1 MLWFIWCVITSG
13 LIDKGNIFTGTLS
26 TMSIALSVDCMKNN
40 TMSKDP
46 YKRTAGL
53 YDRMFESMNKGLRVL
68 GIRMFIPPRG
78 GSILDV
84 GCGTGAHLEMYQRY
98 GGSLYGMDT
107 SPTMLKVARERLGE
121 KAELILAD
129 AESMPFETASFDLIL
144 CMLTLHEMDD
154 EVRSGVMNEMKRV
167 VKADGRVLLID
178 YLKGRPRSIKGWY
191 YKMVIL
197 FAEIAAG
204 RRHFRNYRHF
214 MSVGGLPTLI
224 ERSQFEIEKSK
235 ITGEDLLGLYLIR
248 GS

>member
-1 MLWFIWCVITSG
+1 
-13 LIDKGNIFTGTLS
+13 
-26 TMSIALSVDCMKNN
+26 MKDN
-40 TMSKDP
+40 TINKDP

-98 GGSLYGMDT
+98 GGNLYGMDT

-121 KAELILAD
+121 KADLILAD
-129 AESMPFETASFDLIL
+129 AENMPYETASFDLIL
-144 CMLTLHEMDD
+144 CMLVLHEMDD
-154 EVRSGVMNEMKRV
+154 EVRTGVLNEMKRV
-167 VKADGRVLLID
+167 LKEDGRVLLID
-178 YLKGRPRSIKGWY
+178 YHRGKPRTFKGWY

-204 RRHFRNYRHF
+204 RRHFRNYRHYL
-214 MSVGGLPTLI
+214 SIGGLPALI
-224 ERSQFEIEKSK
+224 DRGQFETEKSK
-235 ITGEDLLGLYLIR
+235 ITGEDLLSLYLIK
-248 GS
+248 GK

>member
-1 MLWFIWCVITSG
+1 
-13 LIDKGNIFTGTLS
+13 
-26 TMSIALSVDCMKNN
+26 MKDN

-53 YDRMFESMNKGLRVL
+53 YDRFFESMNKGLRVL
-68 GIRMFIPPRG
+68 GIRMFIPPRD

-84 GCGTGAHLEMYQRY
+84 GCGTGAHLEIYQRY
-98 GGSLYGMDT
+98 RCSLHGVDT
-107 SPTMLKVARERLGE
+107 SPTMLKQARERLGE
-121 KAELILAD
+121 SAELILAD
-129 AESMPFETASFDLIL
+129 AVNMPYETASFDLIL
-144 CMLTLHEMDD
+144 SMLVLHEMDD
-154 EVRSGVMNEMKRV
+154 EVRTGVLREMKRV

-178 YLKGRPRSIKGWY
+178 YHQGRPRSIKGWY
-191 YKMVIL
+191 YKIVIL

-204 RRHFRNYRHF
+204 RRHFRNYRHY
-214 MSVGGLPTLI
+214 MSIGGLPALI